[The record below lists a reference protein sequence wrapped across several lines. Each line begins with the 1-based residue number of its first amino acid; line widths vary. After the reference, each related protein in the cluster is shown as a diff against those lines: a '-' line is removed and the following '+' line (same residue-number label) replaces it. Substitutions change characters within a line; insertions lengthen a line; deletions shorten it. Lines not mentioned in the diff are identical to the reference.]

1 MKITITRA
9 FALCIF
15 LCAGNAAKADIHMD
29 SLSNKQKVLS
39 FYKLIVG
46 QRKAELIPGFVLE
59 NYLQHNPTV
68 PQGRAGITGMINYLK
83 TLPPSPEGA
92 KSPIIRSIQEGDLV
106 VTHLH
111 IQFMGKHMLVI
122 DWFKLKDGMLA
133 EHWDAI
139 QEIPDQTGLDIT
151 ASKGTSEIDETA
163 SAENSKRV
171 VSGFYNAI
179 INKQSTAEFIDQHY
193 IEHDPFFY
201 TEKLSPQPQVR
212 LALGLWK
219 LKPLPLRPSLKSS
232 SVPARYRN
240 DFISNAIRTPWSSK
254 NWSPF
259 FSSLSKSRLYDKPEQ
274 PPPCTDTRRK

>member
-193 IEHDPFFY
+193 IEHDPAVIQ
-201 TEKLSPQPQVR
+201 TG
-212 LALGLWK
+212 LGLATYLLADVNRDIKIQRIIAEGDFVCAQSEFKRGGKEYVFYEIFRVNNGKVAEHW
-219 LKPLPLRPSLKSS
+219 
-232 SVPARYRN
+232 SV
-240 DFISNAIRTPWSSK
+240 
-254 NWSPF
+254 
-259 FSSLSKSRLYDKPEQ
+259 EQ
-274 PPPCTDTRRK
+274 VVPDGVAVGDMF